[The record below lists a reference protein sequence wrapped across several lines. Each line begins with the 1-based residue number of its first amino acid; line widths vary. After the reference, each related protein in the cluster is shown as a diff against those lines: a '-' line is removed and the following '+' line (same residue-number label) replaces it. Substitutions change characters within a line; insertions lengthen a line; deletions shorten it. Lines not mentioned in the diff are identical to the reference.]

1 MKGAIAKARA
11 VIERIGPQLDG
22 GQFSVKRI
30 PNESLTVTAY
40 IYGDGHDI
48 VRALLLHR
56 KVGEKKW
63 MEDPFHEVDNDEWS
77 GSFITGKP
85 GMYEYTVVAW
95 IDHALSWHHGFC
107 KKAEA
112 GEKLDLELRI
122 GAELL
127 RKIAKKSKGED
138 AAWLNTT
145 ADLFENEE
153 QYVNAVII
161 AKSDRLEDLIES
173 LPLREN
179 ETVGQILPLV
189 VEREKAQ
196 FSTWYEFFP
205 RSASPDPA
213 RTGTFKDCEA
223 LLPLIAD
230 WGFDT
235 LYFPPIHPIGVS
247 HRKGK
252 NNSTTAHPGE
262 PGSPWAIGSHLGGH
276 KAINPELGTMA
287 DFEKLVKAAKKQ
299 GIEIALDIAYQCSP
313 DHPYVKEHP
322 QWFRW
327 RPDGTVQYAENPPKK
342 YQDVLPI
349 NFETEDWEN
358 LWNELKSVIEF
369 WIGKGINIFRVDNP
383 HTKPFI
389 FWQWIMAEMRRD
401 HPQVIF
407 LSEAFTRP
415 KIMARLAK
423 VGFQQSYSYF
433 TWRQTKA
440 ELEEYLT
447 ELTQT
452 ELRDYFRG
460 NFWPNTPD
468 ILPFYIQ
475 KTEHA
480 HSAARYVLAATL
492 SSNYGMYGPVYELL
506 ENEPMPGKEEYFNSE
521 KYEARHWDWHT
532 VTPFRE
538 LMRKINRIRKENAA
552 FHTTFNIQ
560 FCETDNENLIAYY
573 KISQDKSNQVLTVVN
588 LDPVN
593 KQTGWVKLPET
604 LMPAHEGHTL
614 EMHDLMDDSHYRWNR
629 QWNYVELDPQLIS
642 AHIFHITA
650 LPH

>member
-30 PNESLTVTAY
+30 PNESLTVTAH

-63 MEDPFHEVDNDEWS
+63 IEEPFHEVDNDEWS
-77 GSFITGKP
+77 GSFLTGKP
-85 GMYEYTVVAW
+85 GMYEFTVVAW

-107 KKAEA
+107 KKAET

-127 RKIAKKSKGED
+127 RKIAAQSKGED
-138 AAWLNTT
+138 AVWLKKT

-161 AKSDRLEDLIES
+161 AKSERLEDLIES
-173 LPLREN
+173 IPLREN
-179 ETVGQILPLV
+179 ETVGQILPLL

-235 LYFPPIHPIGVS
+235 LYFPPIHPIGIS

-358 LWNELKSVIEF
+358 LWNELKSIIEF

-447 ELTQT
+447 DLTQT

-532 VTPFRE
+532 ATPFRE
-538 LMRKINRIRKENAA
+538 LIRKINRIRKENAA

-614 EMHDLMDDSHYRWNR
+614 EMHDLMDESHYRWNR
-629 QWNYVELDPQLIS
+629 QWNYVELDPRLIS

>member
-1 MKGAIAKARA
+1 MKGTIAKARV
-11 VIERIGPQLDG
+11 VIENILPQIDG
-22 GQFSVKRI
+22 GTFPIKRI
-30 PNESLTVTAY
+30 SGEKVEVSAA
-40 IYGDGHDI
+40 IFGDGHDI
-48 VRALLLHR
+48 VNARLLHR

-63 MEDPFHEVDNDEWS
+63 SEEPMKEVENDLW
-77 GSFITGKP
+77 TGYFTTAAT
-85 GMYEYTVVAW
+85 GQYEYSVVAW
-95 IDHALSWHHGFC
+95 VDHALSWHHGFE
-107 KKAEA
+107 KKADA
-112 GEKLDLELRI
+112 GEQLDVELRI
-122 GAELL
+122 GADLL
-127 RKIAKKSKGED
+127 QRMAKKAKGEE
-138 AAWLNTT
+138 AAWLKTT
-145 ADLFENEE
+145 AALFESEAHYAE
-153 QYVNAVII
+153 AI
-161 AKSDRLEDLIES
+161 AIARSQRLEDMLES

-179 ETVGQILPLV
+179 ESFGQVLSLV
-189 VEREKAQ
+189 VERKKAQ
-196 FSTWYEFFP
+196 FSSWYEFFP
-205 RSASPDPA
+205 RSSSQDPS
-213 RTGTFKDCEA
+213 RTGTFNDCEA

-252 NNSTTAHPGE
+252 NNSTTSQPGE

-276 KAINPELGTMA
+276 KAINPELGTMS
-287 DFEKLVKAAKKQ
+287 DFEKLVKAAKKH
-299 GIEIALDIAYQCSP
+299 GIEIALDLAYQCSP

-349 NFETEDWEN
+349 NFENEDWEN

-369 WIGKGINIFRVDNP
+369 WISKGIQVFRVDNP

-389 FWQWIMAEMRRD
+389 FWQWIMSEMRRD
-401 HPQVIF
+401 YPDVLF

-447 ELTQT
+447 ELSQT
-452 ELRDYFRG
+452 ELRDYFRA

-468 ILPFYIQ
+468 ILPYYIQ
-475 KTEHA
+475 KTGHA
-480 HSAARYVLAATL
+480 HSAARFVLAATL

-521 KYEARHWDWHT
+521 KYEARHWDWHSS
-532 VTPFRE
+532 TPFRE
-538 LMRKINRIRKENAA
+538 LMRKINRIRKENEA
-552 FHTTFNIQ
+552 FHTTFNIR
-560 FCETDNENLIAYY
+560 FCETDNEHLIAYY
-573 KISQDKSNQVLTVVN
+573 KPSTDGQNKVLTVVN
-588 LDPVN
+588 LDPLN
-593 KQTGWVKLPET
+593 KQSGWVKLPEE
-604 LMPAHEGHTL
+604 LMPAHEGHML
-614 EMHDLMDDSHYRWNR
+614 EMHDLMDDNHYRWNR
-629 QWNYVELDPQLIS
+629 QWNYVELDPRLMP
-642 AHIFHITA
+642 AHIFRISA
-650 LPH
+650 LAH

>member
-1 MKGAIAKARA
+1 MKGTIAKARV
-11 VIERIGPQLDG
+11 VIENIRPQIDG
-22 GQFSVKRI
+22 GAFPIKRI
-30 PNESLTVTAY
+30 SGEKVEVSAD
-40 IYGDGHDI
+40 IFGDGHDI
-48 VRALLLHR
+48 VNARLLHR

-63 MEDPFHEVDNDEWS
+63 AEEPMMEVENDEW
-77 GSFITGKP
+77 TGYFTTAST
-85 GMYEYTVVAW
+85 GQYEYSVVAW
-95 IDHALSWHHGFC
+95 VDHALSWHHGFE
-107 KKAEA
+107 KKADA
-112 GEKLDLELRI
+112 GEKLDVELRI
-122 GAELL
+122 GADLL
-127 RKIAKKSKGED
+127 HRMAKRAKGEE
-138 AAWLNTT
+138 AAWLKTT
-145 ADLFENEE
+145 AALFESDEHYAE
-153 QYVNAVII
+153 AI
-161 AKSDRLEDLIES
+161 AIARSQRLEDMLAS

-179 ETVGQILPLV
+179 ESFGQVLSLV
-189 VEREKAQ
+189 VERKKAQ
-196 FSTWYEFFP
+196 FSSWYEFFP
-205 RSASPDPA
+205 RSSSQDPS
-213 RTGTFKDCEA
+213 RSGTFSDCEA

-252 NNSTTAHPGE
+252 NNSTSSQPGE

-299 GIEIALDIAYQCSP
+299 GIEIALDLAYQCSP

-349 NFETEDWEN
+349 NFENEDWEN

-369 WIGKGINIFRVDNP
+369 WISKGIQVFRVDNP

-389 FWQWIMAEMRRD
+389 FWQWIMSEMRRD
-401 HPQVIF
+401 HPDVLF

-447 ELTQT
+447 ELSQT
-452 ELRDYFRG
+452 ELRDYFRA

-468 ILPFYIQ
+468 ILPYYIQ
-475 KTEHA
+475 KTGHA
-480 HSAARYVLAATL
+480 HSAARFVLAATL
-492 SSNYGMYGPVYELL
+492 SSNFGMYGPVYELL

-521 KYEARHWDWHT
+521 KYEARHWDWHSS
-532 VTPFRE
+532 TPFRE
-538 LMRKINRIRKENAA
+538 LMRKINRIRKENEA
-552 FHTTFNIQ
+552 FHTTFNIR
-560 FCETDNENLIAYY
+560 FCETDNEHLIAYY
-573 KISQDKSNQVLTVVN
+573 KPSTDGQNKVLTVVN
-588 LDPVN
+588 LDPLN
-593 KQTGWVKLPET
+593 KQCGWVKLPEE
-604 LMPAHEGHTL
+604 LMPAHEGHTF
-614 EMHDLMDDSHYRWNR
+614 EMHDLMDDNHYRWNR
-629 QWNYVELDPQLIS
+629 QWNYVELDPRLMP
-642 AHIFHITA
+642 AHIFSISELAH
-650 LPH
+650 

>member
-1 MKGAIAKARA
+1 
-11 VIERIGPQLDG
+11 
-22 GQFSVKRI
+22 
-30 PNESLTVTAY
+30 
-40 IYGDGHDI
+40 
-48 VRALLLHR
+48 
-56 KVGEKKW
+56 
-63 MEDPFHEVDNDEWS
+63 
-77 GSFITGKP
+77 
-85 GMYEYTVVAW
+85 MYEYTVVAW

>member
-1 MKGAIAKARA
+1 MKGTIAKARV
-11 VIERIGPQLDG
+11 VIENIRPQIDG
-22 GQFSVKRI
+22 GAFPIKRI
-30 PNESLTVTAY
+30 SGEKVEVSAD
-40 IYGDGHDI
+40 IFGDGHDI
-48 VRALLLHR
+48 VNARLLHR

-63 MEDPFHEVDNDEWS
+63 SEEPMKEVENDLW
-77 GSFITGKP
+77 TGYFTTAAT
-85 GMYEYTVVAW
+85 GQYEYSVVAW
-95 IDHALSWHHGFC
+95 VDHALSWHHGFE
-107 KKAEA
+107 KKADA
-112 GEKLDLELRI
+112 GEKLDVELRI
-122 GAELL
+122 GADLL
-127 RKIAKKSKGED
+127 QRMAKKAKGEE
-138 AAWLNTT
+138 AAWLKTT
-145 ADLFENEE
+145 AALFESDTHYAE
-153 QYVNAVII
+153 AI
-161 AKSDRLEDLIES
+161 AIARSQRLEDMLES

-179 ETVGQILPLV
+179 ESFGQVLSLV
-189 VEREKAQ
+189 VERKKAQ
-196 FSTWYEFFP
+196 FSSWYEFFP
-205 RSASPDPA
+205 RSSSQDPS
-213 RTGTFKDCEA
+213 RTGTFNDCEA

-252 NNSTTAHPGE
+252 NNSTTSQPGE

-287 DFEKLVKAAKKQ
+287 DFEKLVKAAKKH
-299 GIEIALDIAYQCSP
+299 GIEIALDLAYQCSP

-349 NFETEDWEN
+349 NFENEDWEN

-369 WIGKGINIFRVDNP
+369 WISKGIQVFRVDNP

-389 FWQWIMAEMRRD
+389 FWQWIMSEMRRD
-401 HPQVIF
+401 YPDVLF

-433 TWRQTKA
+433 TWRQTKE

-447 ELTQT
+447 ELSQT
-452 ELRDYFRG
+452 ELRDYFRA

-468 ILPFYIQ
+468 ILPYYIQ
-475 KTEHA
+475 KTGHA
-480 HSAARYVLAATL
+480 HSAARFVLAATL

-521 KYEARHWDWHT
+521 KYEARHWDWHSS
-532 VTPFRE
+532 TPFRE
-538 LMRKINRIRKENAA
+538 LMRKINRIRKENEA
-552 FHTTFNIQ
+552 FHTTFNIR
-560 FCETDNENLIAYY
+560 FCETDNDHLIAYF
-573 KISQDKSNQVLTVVN
+573 KPSTDGHNKVLTVVN
-588 LDPVN
+588 LDPLN
-593 KQTGWVKLPET
+593 KQSGWVKLPEE

-614 EMHDLMDDSHYRWNR
+614 EMHDLMDDNHYRWNR
-629 QWNYVELDPQLIS
+629 QWNYVELDPRLMP
-642 AHIFHITA
+642 AHIFRISELAH
-650 LPH
+650 